1 MKLGTFALICRTFPQ
16 LGFAVYVAEMRRQ
29 LAGCRTCLD
38 VGCGPASPIR
48 FLDFDSTVGIDGH
61 EPTLATARANQTHTS
76 FELCDVT
83 TIGARFQSGQF
94 DCCVALD
101 VIEHLTKEDGLAL
114 ISAMERIA
122 TKRILLFT
130 PNGYLPQ
137 QSHDGDLQAHLSGW
151 QADEMRNLGF
161 TVIGMH
167 GIKFLRG
174 EYHEH
179 RFKPRALSGIV
190 SVISH
195 FLFTRSHP
203 EQAAAL
209 LCVKSIR

>member
-1 MKLGTFALICRTFPQ
+1 MTLSTFGLVRRTFPQ
-16 LGFAVYVAEMRRQ
+16 LGFAAYVAEMRKQ

-38 VGCGPASPIR
+38 IGCGPASPVR
-48 FLDFDSTVGIDGH
+48 FLDFDTTVGIDGH
-61 EPTLATARANQTHTS
+61 EPTLALARANRTHTE
-76 FELCDVT
+76 FQLCDVT
-83 TIGARFQSGQF
+83 TIDTRFSKGQF
-94 DCCVALD
+94 ECCVALD
-101 VIEHLTKEDGLAL
+101 VIEHLSKEDGIAL
-114 ISAMERIA
+114 IGAMQKIA
-122 TKRILLFT
+122 SKKILLFT

-151 QADEMRNLGF
+151 EPEEMRRVGF

-167 GIKFLRG
+167 GFKFLRG

-190 SVISH
+190 SLISH

-203 EQAAAL
+203 EHASAL
-209 LCVKSIR
+209 VCVKSVR